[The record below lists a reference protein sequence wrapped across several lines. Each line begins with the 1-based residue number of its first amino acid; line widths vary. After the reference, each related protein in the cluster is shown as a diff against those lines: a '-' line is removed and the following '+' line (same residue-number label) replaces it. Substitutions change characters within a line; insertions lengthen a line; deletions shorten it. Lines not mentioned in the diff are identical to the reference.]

1 MPTSRSTGSTS
12 DADVLQEVYA
22 QLTAY
27 LGALRDARNA
37 THGGDVR
44 TLIDEL
50 TDAALATERKIL
62 AATQKAS
69 GRTLQ
74 DGY

>member
-1 MPTSRSTGSTS
+1 MPTSRSTGSTP
-12 DADVLQEVYA
+12 DAEVLQEVYA

-27 LGALRDARNA
+27 LGALRDARSA
-37 THGGDVR
+37 SHGTEVR
-44 TLIDEL
+44 ALIDEL
-50 TDAALATERKIL
+50 TDEALATERKIL